1 MQLTGQH
8 IANLRAIRDWL
19 ASLEPT
25 TPRQKAEMADRL
37 QRINAILAEA
47 QSDGDY

>member
-8 IANLRAIRDWL
+8 IADLRTIRNWL

-25 TPRQKAEMADRL
+25 TPRQKAEMPDRWR
-37 QRINAILAEA
+37 RINAILAQAE
-47 QSDGDY
+47 SDDDY